1 MKFCAKV
8 VKIERIAKSQ
18 RTKVEE
24 TLHLF
29 YRAISPH
36 LPTFPMN
43 VQKNHSLRGDK
54 HFSPRREYFVCAE
67 TKYCLRGEKTYC
79 I

>member
-24 TLHLF
+24 TKQLF
-29 YRAISPH
+29 YRSISPH
-36 LPTFPMN
+36 HAFVFMN
-43 VQKNHSLRGDK
+43 IEKSLSLREDTP
-54 HFSPRREYFVCAE
+54 FPPRRESRPSAE
-67 TKYCLRGEKTYC
+67 AKHYLRDENPL
-79 I
+79 